1 MALTRRKFS
10 FSLAAGLF
18 GASGSFLPAA
28 QPPPKGV
35 FAKSWIVVDAV
46 AGTVLG
52 GLNAD
57 LRREV
62 ASTQKLMTGLLI
74 CERGG
79 LRESITVQ
87 RSDTLVAPSRL
98 GIKAGD
104 KYPRVELL
112 KALLLKSGNDLAHC
126 LGREHSGSEANFAIR
141 MTEMAKKLGMASSV
155 FKNASGLPD
164 STQYSTARDMARLAL
179 RIHRHPDPAV
189 RGVLLGI
196 TRMATGSFRFADGRT
211 LQMTNT
217 NKLLTRVPGC
227 NGMKT
232 GYTNAAGRCLVSSVA
247 RDGRLVIVVALGS
260 DSKNIW
266 NDSQLL
272 LEWGLRRG

>member
-10 FSLAAGLF
+10 FSLAAGFL
-18 GASGSFLPAA
+18 GASGPLLHAA
-28 QPPPKGV
+28 QPPPKGI
-35 FAKSWIVVDAV
+35 FAKAWIVVDANL
-46 AGTVLG
+46 GTVLG
-52 GLNAD
+52 SLNAD
-57 LRREV
+57 SRREV

-74 CERGG
+74 CERGR
-79 LRESITVQ
+79 LRDPVTVQ
-87 RSDTLVAPSRL
+87 RSDTLVAPTRF
-98 GIKAGD
+98 GIKAGE

-126 LGREHSGSEANFAIR
+126 LGRDYAGSEAEFGKH
-141 MTEMAKKLGMASSV
+141 MTVRARKLGMATSL

-164 STQYSTARDMARLAL
+164 STQFSTARDMARLAL
-179 RIHRHPDPAV
+179 YIHNHPDAAV

-196 TRMATGSFRFADGRT
+196 TRMATATFRFANGRE

-247 RDGRLVIVVALGS
+247 RDGRRVIVVALGS

-266 NDSQLL
+266 NDSHLL
-272 LEWGLRRG
+272 LEWGLRRV